1 MIQGNIAKWNKK
13 VGDKVKPGDAL
24 CGIETDKATVDFEM
38 QEEGYVAKLLYPDGA
53 KDVKLGSPLGIL
65 AFDPKDIP
73 ALADWTSGAGASK
86 ADPVQ
91 QAQTAAPAQTQA
103 TTKVQA
109 QSSGERIF
117 ISPLAKKTALEK
129 GLEIAQIKGTGPNAR
144 IILADVEDALRAG
157 PAKTPEMALPAVAQP
172 A

>member
-1 MIQGNIAKWNKK
+1 
-13 VGDKVKPGDAL
+13 
-24 CGIETDKATVDFEM
+24 M

-53 KDVKLGSPLGIL
+53 KDVKLGSPLCIL

-103 TTKVQA
+103 TKVQA

-129 GLEIAQIKGTGPNAR
+129 GLEIA
-144 IILADVEDALRAG
+144 
-157 PAKTPEMALPAVAQP
+157 
-172 A
+172 